1 MCVRTDVC
9 GRPPACLCIAH
20 EQDYQDSLAFI
31 ELWVYIVSACAI
43 ITGVSL
49 ISNMVCCLRISQINV
64 YLLIWCF
71 PISATLDVL
80 CGVAAIFVL
89 VMASIAASTSQVQ
102 GKGGN

>member
-43 ITGVSL
+43 IAGISL
-49 ISNMVCCLRISQINV
+49 VSNMVCCLRISQTDQWV
-64 YLLIWCF
+64 LYWCW

-80 CGVAAIFVL
+80 LGVAAIFVL
-89 VMASIAASTSQVQ
+89 VMASIAGSTSQVQ